1 MALVVKVMEANTGA
15 AASDTA
21 TITTKTFDFD
31 APDIQKRFSKI
42 VMVYKASSYVTVR
55 VYLDTAFISSGS
67 ADASIKFDAQS
78 SLGSVS
84 KAFSSVGK
92 TATFQVTSDASD
104 LEIDSIDID
113 FQPLGS
119 NP

>member
-1 MALVVKVMEANTGA
+1 MALILRVMEANTGQ

-42 VMVYKASSYVTVR
+42 VMVYKALSDVTVR
-55 VYLDTAFISSGS
+55 VYLDTAFISGGS
-67 ADASIKFDAQS
+67 ADATINFDAQS
-78 SLGSVS
+78 TIGSVS

-92 TATFQVTSDASD
+92 TATIKVTSDASD

-113 FQPLGS
+113 YQPLGS